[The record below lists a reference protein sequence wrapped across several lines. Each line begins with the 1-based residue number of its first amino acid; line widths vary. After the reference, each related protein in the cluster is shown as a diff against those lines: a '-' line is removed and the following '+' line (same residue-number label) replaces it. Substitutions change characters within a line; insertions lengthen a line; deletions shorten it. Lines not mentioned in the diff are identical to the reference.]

1 MKKFLYSILACLVA
15 APAALAQTSTERMLI
30 HKNNG
35 TTTGF
40 LVERVSEVT
49 MPQTSN
55 ITVVKKSGMTQDFQ
69 IASIKEIDFPSI
81 EGEVKA
87 DVQVVDVSSSTITFN
102 IVRSANCK
110 YYKFTILPATTTNY
124 FSDDAQIAD
133 YIDSQVSDTYSEDFA
148 GGTVDATSL
157 SVNTAYTAIT
167 LGFDEYGVACGVS
180 RSNFTT
186 PRPAIVGNPKV
197 SYTIDK
203 IEGRSFTITFTPNA
217 DVKGYACVAGKKNE
231 IQSQYDF
238 YAAMFGYSNFGDMV
252 KGWGYN
258 NGTQTKTIT
267 WDEMEPGTDYQ
278 VFVQAWD
285 ANDNYADCDTINFST
300 LKTGGPGAAWVDITL
315 GDYKLQDWKGQ
326 QLPSQFITFTPND
339 QTSRYHFNVALASEY
354 DKDPEG
360 YKSDIITEPEQV
372 PLYWYWYD
380 AFTTDYQI
388 NPSTEAVA
396 LAAARNSEGEW
407 GEINVFRFTT
417 PAAVSG
423 AAALRTWNATS
434 TPTTR
439 FVPQPRNPQPLNN
452 EQRIINNEF
461 KFSKSLQI
469 HKQ

>member
-1 MKKFLYSILACLVA
+1 MKKIIYTFLACLVA
-15 APAALAQTSTERMLI
+15 ASAATAQTNSERMLI
-30 HKNNG
+30 HQTNG
-35 TTTGF
+35 QAVGF
-40 LVERVSEVT
+40 LVERVNEVT
-49 MPQTSN
+49 VPTTSTN
-55 ITVVKKSGMTQDFQ
+55 ITVVKKSGYTQDFK
-69 IASIKEIDFPSI
+69 ISDITEIDFPTL

-87 DVQVVDVSSSTITFN
+87 DVQVVNVTSSEVTLN
-102 IVRSANCK
+102 IVRSTNCQ
-110 YYKFTILPATTTNY
+110 YYKFTILPSTIANALA
-124 FSDDAQIAD
+124 DDAQTAD
-133 YIDSQVSDTYSEDFA
+133 YIDQQVKDTYSEDFV
-148 GGTVDATSL
+148 GGTVDATSF
-157 SVNTAYTAIT
+157 SVNTKYTAVAV
-167 LGFDEYGVACGVS
+167 GYDEYGIACGVS
-180 RSNFTT
+180 RSEFTT
-186 PRPAIVGNPKV
+186 PRPALVGDPKV

-285 ANDNYADCDTINFST
+285 ANGNYADCDTINLST
-300 LKTGGPGAAWVDITL
+300 LKTGGAGAAWVDITL
-315 GDYKLQDWKGQ
+315 GDYKLQDWSGQ

-339 QTSRYHFNVALASEY
+339 QASRYHFNVALASEY

-372 PLYWYWYD
+372 PMYWYWYD
-380 AFTTDYQI
+380 PLTTDFQI

-423 AAALRTWNATS
+423 VAALRTWNATS

-439 FVPQPRNPQPLNN
+439 FVPQPRNPQPSTSMEDILHTVP
-452 EQRIINNEF
+452 QTFTI
-461 KFSKSLQI
+461 Q
-469 HKQ
+469 